1 MNLSTFD
8 LISIPDGSTVF
19 VVSSDTDQTTRLIQE
34 ILRVK
39 ADIPHTVMFSKDRLC
54 TSELVKQDILDR
66 QSKLFSERH
75 THPDRDQRMIAVFD
89 NCFPNE
95 TWKVD
100 LCMAPFFTMGR
111 SYAITSLFGVP
122 SIGRLPPSRRY
133 GIDLLFVGPSLQKLE
148 RQQLFDRFV
157 YHCSFETFSNRL
169 DTEGW
174 LVIRLD
180 VAEPVI
186 HHLLIKNE

>member
-1 MNLSTFD
+1 MFNLHC
-8 LISIPDGSTVF
+8 IPDGSTVF

-39 ADIPHTVMFSKDRLC
+39 AYIPHTVMFSKDRLY
-54 TSELVKQDILDR
+54 SDILVKQEILDR

-75 THPDRDQRMIAVFD
+75 TSPDRDSRMIAVFD

-111 SYAITSLFGVP
+111 SYAITSLFGVL
-122 SIGRLPPSRRY
+122 SIGRLPPSRRH

-180 VAEPVI
+180 VAEPVMHAI
-186 HHLLIKNE
+186 DFV

>member
-1 MNLSTFD
+1 MD
-8 LISIPDGSTVF
+8 IRSIPDGSTVF
-19 VVSSDTDQTTRLIQE
+19 VVSSDTDQTTRFIQE

-54 TSELVKQDILDR
+54 TSEFVKEEILDR

-75 THPDRDQRMIAVFD
+75 DHPDRDQRMIAVFD
-89 NCFPNE
+89 NCFLDE

-100 LCMAPFFTMGR
+100 PCMIPFFTMGR
-111 SYAITSLFGVP
+111 SYAITSLFGVL
-122 SIGRLPPSRRY
+122 SIGRLPPSRRH
-133 GIDLLFVGPSLQKLE
+133 GIDLLFVESSLQKVE

-180 VAEPVI
+180 VAESVLQRV
-186 HHLLIKNE
+186 HVQ

>member
-1 MNLSTFD
+1 MDLPTFD
-8 LISIPDGSTVF
+8 LHSIPDGSTVF

-39 ADIPHTVMFSKDRLC
+39 VDIPHTVLFSKDRLC
-54 TSELVKQDILDR
+54 TSEFVKQDILDR

-75 THPDRDQRMIAVFD
+75 ISPEIDRRMIAVFD
-89 NCFPNE
+89 DCFLDE

-100 LCMAPFFTMGR
+100 PCMIPFFTMGR

-122 SIGRLPPSRRY
+122 SIGLLPPSRRH
-133 GIDLLFVGPSLQKLE
+133 GIDLLFVESSLQKVE

-157 YHCSFETFSNRL
+157 YHCSFETFSNWL
-169 DTEGW
+169 DMEGW

-180 VAEPVI
+180 VAETVMQRV
-186 HHLLIKNE
+186 LVE

>member
-1 MNLSTFD
+1 MD
-8 LISIPDGSTVF
+8 IRSIPDGSTVF
-19 VVSSDTDQTTRLIQE
+19 VVSSNKDQTTRLIQE
-34 ILRVK
+34 ILHTK

-54 TSELVKQDILDR
+54 TSEFVKQDILDR

-75 THPDRDQRMIAVFD
+75 DHPETDRRMIAVFD
-89 NCFPNE
+89 NCFLDE

-100 LCMAPFFTMGR
+100 PCMIPFFTMGR
-111 SYAITSLFGVP
+111 SYAITSLFGVL
-122 SIGRLPPSRRY
+122 SIGRLPPSRRH

-148 RQQLFDRFV
+148 RQQLFDRFI

-169 DTEGW
+169 DRKGW

-180 VAEPVI
+180 VAETVMQRV
-186 HHLLIKNE
+186 LVE

>member
-8 LISIPDGSTVF
+8 FSSIPDGSTVF

-39 ADIPHTVMFSKDRLC
+39 AYIPHTVMFSKDRIC
-54 TSELVKQDILDR
+54 TSEVVKEEILNR

-75 THPDRDQRMIAVFD
+75 TYPDRDQRMIAVFD
-89 NCFPNE
+89 NCFLNE

-111 SYAITSLFGVP
+111 SYAITSLFGVL
-122 SIGRLPPSRRY
+122 SIGRLPPTRRH
-133 GIDLLFVGPSLQKLE
+133 GIDLLFVGPSLQKVE
-148 RQQLFDRFV
+148 RQQLFYRFV

-180 VAEPVI
+180 VAEPVMHAI
-186 HHLLIKNE
+186 DFV